1 MNTGTGWDCASRLA
15 GMRQREEELQRQTED
30 GRWRRKALEK
40 RKLWHKMTG
49 FRKEGKEE
57 QDEYTVQERS
67 VGALCA
73 VSAD

>member
-1 MNTGTGWDCASRLA
+1 MNAGIGWDCASRLT
-15 GMRQREEELQRQTED
+15 GMRQREEELRRQAED
-30 GRWRRKALEK
+30 GRKRRRALEK
-40 RKLWHKMTG
+40 RKLWRTG
-49 FRKEGKEE
+49 LIKEGKEE